1 MELFFYY
8 KVYYRFSHEIVT
20 CDEDDVSTA
29 YCWSPQRSAVIG
41 AFRSSQFSIVPAGGF
56 SLSGPLLYR
65 YLFVVKLDRGHSS
78 FRNFN
83 STIYVN
89 FMRVKSYVNIFH
101 DPTCVPVRISLSK
114 KRDLVP
120 DRISSRLAELSRI

>member
-1 MELFFYY
+1 M
-8 KVYYRFSHEIVT
+8 YYRFSHEIVT

-56 SLSGPLLYR
+56 SLSDPLLYR
-65 YLFVVKLDRGHSS
+65 YLFVVNFDRGH
-78 FRNFN
+78 

-89 FMRVKSYVNIFH
+89 FIRVKSSMTLRVYQ
-101 DPTCVPVRISLSK
+101 
-114 KRDLVP
+114 
-120 DRISSRLAELSRI
+120 